1 MPTSSRWPSSIRCSP
16 PAGPAAG
23 RRPAASPAGQQ
34 ARDDLARATLA
45 RLDAVEAERGRA
57 GVQTDGDE
65 RRCARLLRERLEAD
79 LAMSSAGEN
88 LRAMSNIFG
97 PGGLGHRP
105 PDGAGAAG
113 SGRLPRLARERR
125 SLQPARRARAAD
137 VPPALRAD
145 LDEAAAAG
153 AAAVDE
159 LRRWLTADYL
169 PQADGT
175 PDAVGEER
183 YRASARTGPA
193 PTSTRPRP
201 TNGAGRSTSRC
212 WRTCARRRSGWF
224 PARPQR
230 RPGGTWTPAAR
241 SSREPSR
248 S

>member
-23 RRPAASPAGQQ
+23 RGPAASPAGQQ

-113 SGRLPRLARERR
+113 SGRLPRLAREWR
-125 SLQPARRARAAD
+125 SLQPARRAAAG
-137 VPPALRAD
+137 AD
-145 LDEAAAAG
+145 RRRAAAG
-153 AAAVDE
+153 VDSRHPGTSRYGTGTE
-159 LRRWLTADYL
+159 LLSK
-169 PQADGT
+169 
-175 PDAVGEER
+175 R
-183 YRASARTGPA
+183 YRRNSRTHRA
-193 PTSTRPRP
+193 VLL
-201 TNGAGRSTSRC
+201 NGRL
-212 WRTCARRRSGWF
+212 F
-224 PARPQR
+224 
-230 RPGGTWTPAAR
+230 
-241 SSREPSR
+241 SSLH
-248 S
+248 

>member
-97 PGGLGHRP
+97 PGGLGSHRP

-113 SGRLPRLARERR
+113 SGRLPRLAREWR
-125 SLQPARRARAAD
+125 SLQPARRAAAG
-137 VPPALRAD
+137 AD
-145 LDEAAAAG
+145 RRRAAAG
-153 AAAVDE
+153 VDS
-159 LRRWLTADYL
+159 RR
-169 PQADGT
+169 
-175 PDAVGEER
+175 R
-183 YRASARTGPA
+183 
-193 PTSTRPRP
+193 RPRLVRRP
-201 TNGAGRSTSRC
+201 RGCRGRAPGAARGPGRGSRGRGC
-212 WRTCARRRSGWF
+212 RRR
-224 PARPQR
+224 
-230 RPGGTWTPAAR
+230 
-241 SSREPSR
+241 
-248 S
+248 

>member
-97 PGGLGHRP
+97 PVQRVRGIFP
-105 PDGAGAAG
+105 SMPADTDEDWAVA
-113 SGRLPRLARERR
+113 
-125 SLQPARRARAAD
+125 ARRMAR
-137 VPPALRAD
+137 VPQTL
-145 LDEAAAAG
+145 AG
-153 AAAVDE
+153 
-159 LRRWLTADYL
+159 
-169 PQADGT
+169 
-175 PDAVGEER
+175 
-183 YRASARTGPA
+183 YRASRASGARCSLLAA
-193 PTSTRPRP
+193 PRQV
-201 TNGAGRSTSRC
+201 
-212 WRTCARRRSGWF
+212 RTVA
-224 PARPQR
+224 
-230 RPGGTWTPAAR
+230 
-241 SSREPSR
+241 
-248 S
+248 